1 VISSNSTHFRRFL
14 AIVSATRFFSAQIAL
29 VALVTAGLLLTAC
42 EKSGAQPVVL
52 AQVDDAKL
60 TLDELREAFP
70 AEYEKVLPR
79 EQYLDVIQRWIDDEA
94 VYQQALKRKLD
105 EDPQVRRKLERL
117 RRRMLIEEFLS
128 RELSGTTETEP
139 DEGAMM
145 RYYDN
150 NKSDFLRKSPEY
162 RYAHIRV
169 NTLKEA
175 LAIRNKVRGDN
186 FTTLA
191 RTASLDTAPE
201 FAEPPFRKTAEVPA
215 CLHDVL
221 DAHQG
226 WLSNPVSCPDGVY
239 LVKLLD
245 RIEAGTPLPFPEVR
259 AAISARLSMQ
269 HQEKM
274 RESKIRQYKEGAAIS
289 LNVDQIPGQ
298 DGTEPPAE
306 EPAGDTSEER
316 LPPGE

>member
-1 VISSNSTHFRRFL
+1 MPL
-14 AIVSATRFFSAQIAL
+14 AGTL
-29 VALVTAGLLLTAC
+29 VAAALLMVAC
-42 EKSGAQPVVL
+42 EKSGSQPVVL

-94 VYQQALKRKLD
+94 VYQQALKHKLD
-105 EDPQVRRKLERL
+105 QDPQVRRKLERL

-128 RELSGTTETEP
+128 RELAATTESEP
-139 DEGAMM
+139 DEGAMT
-145 RYYDN
+145 RYYED
-150 NKSDFLRKSPEY
+150 NKSDFLRKAPEY

-175 LAIRNKVRGDN
+175 LALRSKVRGDN
-186 FTTLA
+186 FTALA
-191 RTASLDTAPE
+191 RTSSLDTAPE
-201 FAEPPFRKTAEVPA
+201 FVEPPFRKASEVPA

-221 DAHQG
+221 DAHPG

-245 RIEAGTPLPFPEVR
+245 RIEAGTPLPFQEVR

-274 RESKIRQYKEGAAIS
+274 RESKIRQYKEGASIS

-298 DGTEPPAE
+298 DGSDAPPAT
-306 EPAGDTSEER
+306 PAGDTSEER

>member
-1 VISSNSTHFRRFL
+1 MFPHRRVSYIPPVIFPFS
-14 AIVSATRFFSAQIAL
+14 TRFRGFFAGTSLIA
-29 VALVTAGLLLTAC
+29 AGLLLGAC
-42 EKSGAQPVVL
+42 EKSGSQPVVL

-117 RRRMLIEEFLS
+117 RRRMIIEEFLS
-128 RELSGTTETEP
+128 RELGGTAETEP
-139 DEGAMM
+139 DEGAMT
-145 RYYDN
+145 RYYEN
-150 NKSDFLRKSPEY
+150 NKADFLRKSPEY
-162 RYAHIRV
+162 RYTHIRV
-169 NTLKEA
+169 NTLREA
-175 LAIRNKVRGDN
+175 LALRAKVRGDN
-186 FTTLA
+186 FTALA
-191 RTASLDTAPE
+191 QKNSLDTAPDLS
-201 FAEPPFRKTAEVPA
+201 EPPFRKATEVPA

-221 DAHQG
+221 DARPG

-239 LVKLLD
+239 LVKLVD
-245 RIEAGTPLPFPEVR
+245 RIEAGTPLPFQEVR

-274 RESKIRQYKEGAAIS
+274 RESKIRQYKEGASIS
-289 LNVDQIPGQ
+289 LNIDQIPGQ
-298 DGTEPPAE
+298 DGAEPPPME
-306 EPAGDTSEER
+306 EESGDTSEER